1 MTDALAQLLIR
12 TGNVMPGTTLVV
24 VIAGMVVLAAI
35 DVWRQEVE
43 DYAVVALFGI
53 AAIGMHLEGIHPQQ
67 WLGAVLA
74 AAIAFMVYLG
84 LGQRGVLGGGDVK
97 LSVVPAFVLGAAN
110 PVIGV
115 WWIAAAIL
123 IHQGLFFVTSRLQKS
138 REAIPH
144 VPAMAAAAMVA
155 TVAFPGIM

>member
-1 MTDALAQLLIR
+1 MTDVLAQLFIR
-12 TGNVMPGTTLVV
+12 EGNVVPATTLLV

-43 DYAVVALFGI
+43 DYAVVGLFGI
-53 AAIGMHLEGIHPQQ
+53 AAIGMRLEGIHPQQ

-74 AAIAFMVYLG
+74 AAIAFVVYLG

-97 LSVVPAFVLGAAN
+97 LSVVPAFVLGAVN

-115 WWIAAAIL
+115 WWIAGAIL
-123 IHQGLFFVTSRLQKS
+123 IHQGLFFVASKLQKS

-144 VPAMAAAAMVA
+144 VPAMAAATMVA
-155 TVAFPGIM
+155 AVAFPGIM